1 MSRLA
6 FPFRPSAAG
15 RSTSVALGSADHVRQ
30 MLEQLI
36 LTIPG
41 ERVMR
46 PDFGSPA
53 QQLLFGAGNGAAAL
67 ALQATLA
74 ASISQTLG
82 RWLTLVDLSAR
93 YDEAS
98 AVLAITVDY
107 RLTADG
113 SSGSLNLERRL

>member
-6 FPFRPSAAG
+6 FPFRPSADG
-15 RSTSVALGSADHVRQ
+15 RSAAVALGGPDHVRQ

-82 RWLTLVDLSAR
+82 RWLTLIDLAASF
-93 YDEAS
+93 DEAS
-98 AVLAITVDY
+98 AILAITVDY

-113 SSGSLNLERRL
+113 GAGRLTLERKL